1 MVANTRVFSTFLP
14 RTKYSFAFSKIY
26 LPIFPGICALFL
38 CLLFSCANIYIR
50 GYLLFQNIF
59 EKYFSKLRAKFRFR
73 SILGEIFEKE
83 KKIIREISKKS
94 EKLDSLFFEKKSR
107 FKSIFDVKSSG
118 NAKNHRSRALW
129 RMEKLALLLLFRGSR
144 KKERKKREEKKR
156 KNIRDPNAWISFYSP
171 VSRSDR
177 VISCSGWQSRARR
190 GIRIPFFSRLE
201 NSRKNRLIKFVSS
214 EHLNRAGKS
223 IFPAET
229 KVK

>member
-1 MVANTRVFSTFLP
+1 MYFQHFSRVQNIPLP
-14 RTKYSFAFSKIY
+14 FRKYISQYSPVYALYFFVCCSPARIYISGDIFFFKIFSK
-26 LPIFPGICALFL
+26 
-38 CLLFSCANIYIR
+38 
-50 GYLLFQNIF
+50 NIF
-59 EKYFSKLRAKFRFR
+59 RAKFRFR

-83 KKIIREISKKS
+83 KKIIREISKESKR
-94 EKLDSLFFEKKSR
+94 LDSFFFEKKSR
-107 FKSIFDVKSSG
+107 FKSIFDVKSSA

-129 RMEKLALLLLFRGSR
+129 RMEKLPLLLLFRGSR

>member
-1 MVANTRVFSTFLP
+1 MVADTRVFSTFFP

-73 SILGEIFEKE
+73 SILGEIFGKE
-83 KKIIREISKKS
+83 KKIIREISKESKR
-94 EKLDSLFFEKKSR
+94 LDSLFFEKKSR

-129 RMEKLALLLLFRGSR
+129 RMEKLPLLLLFRG
-144 KKERKKREEKKR
+144 KKRGKREKKR
-156 KNIRDPNAWISFYSP
+156 KEKTSGIQTLGYRFIRPLADLTASFP
-171 VSRSDR
+171 VPAGSL
-177 VISCSGWQSRARR
+177 AR
-190 GIRIPFFSRLE
+190 GE
-201 NSRKNRLIKFVSS
+201 
-214 EHLNRAGKS
+214 E
-223 IFPAET
+223 
-229 KVK
+229 